1 VPGRGEIISRHNS
14 ADPHAPTQGEI
25 DMKFKSRALGALAGV
40 LAFVAISG
48 PAAAADRP
56 YSEGPV
62 VWVSAVRTMPGMFDD
77 YMAWL
82 AGPYKQAME
91 AQKAA
96 GVILGYS
103 VYSAVPRGP
112 DDPDL
117 YLTTTYKNMAALDDM
132 NAKLDPIYEKLQG
145 SLAEQNKAFI
155 DRGKMRTIVGD
166 ELVRELK
173 LK

>member
-1 VPGRGEIISRHNS
+1 
-14 ADPHAPTQGEI
+14 
-25 DMKFKSRALGALAGV
+25 MKLKSRVLGTLAGVFAFAALGA
-40 LAFVAISG
+40 VAT
-48 PAAAADRP
+48 AADRP
-56 YSEGPV
+56 YTDGTV
-62 VWVSAVRTMPGMFDD
+62 TIVSSIRTMPGMFDD

-96 GVILGYS
+96 GIILSYS
-103 VYSAVPRGP
+103 VYFTTPRSP

-145 SLAEQNKAFI
+145 SMAEQNKAYAE
-155 DRGKMRTIVGD
+155 RGKMRTVLGD
-166 ELVRELK
+166 EMIRELK

>member
-1 VPGRGEIISRHNS
+1 MRL
-14 ADPHAPTQGEI
+14 
-25 DMKFKSRALGALAGV
+25 KSRALGALAGV
-40 LAFVAISG
+40 FALIAISG
-48 PAAAADRP
+48 TSAAADRP
-56 YSEGPV
+56 YTEGTVTV
-62 VWVSAVRTMPGMFDD
+62 VSSIRTVPGMSDD

-96 GVILGYS
+96 GIIVSYA

-112 DDPDL
+112 NDPDL

-132 NAKLDPIYEKLQG
+132 DAKLDPIYEKLQG
-145 SLAEQNKAFI
+145 PLAQQNKAYAE
-155 DRGKMRTIVGD
+155 RGKMRTIVGN
-166 ELVRELK
+166 EMIRELK

>member
-1 VPGRGEIISRHNS
+1 MRLK
-14 ADPHAPTQGEI
+14 T
-25 DMKFKSRALGALAGV
+25 RALGALAG
-40 LAFVAISG
+40 LFAFVALGATAI
-48 PAAAADRP
+48 AADRP
-56 YSEGPV
+56 YTDGPV
-62 VWVSAVRTMPGMFDD
+62 TIVSSIRTEPGAFDD

-103 VYSAVPRGP
+103 VYYTAPRGP

-145 SLAEQNKAFI
+145 SMAEQNKAYVA
-155 DRGKMRTIVGD
+155 RGKMRTVLGD
-166 ELVRELK
+166 EMIREMVLK
-173 LK
+173 

>member
-1 VPGRGEIISRHNS
+1 MHLKR
-14 ADPHAPTQGEI
+14 T
-25 DMKFKSRALGALAGV
+25 ALGAILGLLAFFTLAGT
-40 LAFVAISG
+40 AG
-48 PAAAADRP
+48 AADRP
-56 YSEGPV
+56 YTDGPV
-62 VWVSAVRTMPGMFDD
+62 TIVSSIRTVPGAFDD

-96 GVILGYS
+96 GIIVAYS
-103 VYSAVPRGP
+103 VYYTAPRGP

-145 SLAEQNKAFI
+145 SMAEQNKAYAE
-155 DRGKMRTIVGD
+155 RGKMRTVLGD
-166 ELVRELK
+166 EMIRELK